1 MDNQELGLETQLI
14 RTQLERTQ
22 YLEHS
27 VPLYLTSSFIFED
40 AEDMRASFAE
50 ETLNNK
56 TNSAE
61 NENGVLG
68 IPGQITELFPKKERN
83 IYSRFSNPN
92 TSEFVEKICLMEGAE
107 DGYAFAT
114 GMAAVYSTFAALL
127 NSGDHIVS
135 ASSVFGSTHTL
146 FTKYF
151 PKWNITT
158 SYFDVNKPETIEDFI
173 QPNTKILYAES
184 PTNPAVD
191 VLDLELLGKIA
202 KKHNLILIIDNC
214 FATPY
219 IQNPIQFGADLV
231 IHSAT
236 KLIDGQGRVL
246 GGVTVGRSDLIR
258 EIYLFSRNTGPALS
272 PFNAWVLSKSLETLP
287 VRIEKHCENALK
299 VAEFLESHPNV
310 AAVKYPFLKSHPQ
323 YEVAKRQMKLGGNIV
338 AFEIKG
344 GIEAGRQ
351 FLDKIKLCSLS
362 ANLGDTRSI
371 VTHPA
376 STTHSKLTEEERLA
390 VSITDGLVRVSVGLE
405 TVNDVI
411 NDLKQAL
418 E

>member
-1 MDNQELGLETQLI
+1 MSKQELGLETLAI

-27 VPLYLTSSFIFED
+27 VPLYLTSSFVFEG

-50 ETLNNK
+50 EK
-56 TNSAE
+56 
-61 NENGVLG
+61 
-68 IPGQITELFPKKERN
+68 QRN
-83 IYSRFSNPN
+83 LYSRFSNPN
-92 TSEFVEKICLMEGAE
+92 TSEFVEKICKMEGAE
-107 DGYAFAT
+107 DGFAFAT

-135 ASSVFGSTHTL
+135 VGSVFGSTHTL

-158 SYFDVNKPETIEDFI
+158 SYFNINKPETIENFI
-173 QPNTKILYAES
+173 QPNTKILFAES

-191 VLDLELLGKIA
+191 ILDLELLGQIA

-219 IQNPIQFGADLV
+219 IQNPIKFGADLV

-246 GGVTVGRSDLIR
+246 GGVTVGRSDLVR

-299 VAEFLESHPNV
+299 VAEFLEMHPNV
-310 AAVKYPFLKSHPQ
+310 QMVKYPFLKSHPQ
-323 YEVAKRQMKLGGNIV
+323 YEVAKKQMKLGGNIV
-338 AFEIKG
+338 AFEVKG
-344 GIEAGRQ
+344 GIEAGRN
-351 FLDKIKLCSLS
+351 FLDKIQLCSLS

-376 STTHSKLTEEERLA
+376 STTHSKLLLEERLA

-405 TVNDVI
+405 TVADVI
-411 NDLKQAL
+411 ADLKQAL

>member
-1 MDNQELGLETQLI
+1 MNESEFGFETQAI
-14 RTQLERTQ
+14 RTQLERSQ
-22 YLEHS
+22 FQEHS
-27 VPLYLTSSFIFED
+27 VPLYLTSSFVFED
-40 AEDMRASFAE
+40 AEDMRASFSE
-50 ETLNNK
+50 EK
-56 TNSAE
+56 D
-61 NENGVLG
+61 
-68 IPGQITELFPKKERN
+68 RN

-92 TSEFVEKICLMEGAE
+92 TTEFVEKICKMEAAE
-107 DGYAFAT
+107 AGYAFAT

-135 ASSVFGSTHTL
+135 ASSVFGSTHAL

-151 PKWNITT
+151 PKWNIQT
-158 SYFDVNKPETIEDFI
+158 SYFDINKPETIESYI
-173 QPNTKILYAES
+173 TENTKIIYAES

-191 VLDLELLGKIA
+191 ILDLEYLGQIA

-219 IQNPIQFGADLV
+219 IQNPIQFGAHLV

-246 GGVTVGRSDLIR
+246 GGVTVGREDLIR

-272 PFNAWVLSKSLETLP
+272 PFNAWVLSKSLETLA
-287 VRIEKHCENALK
+287 VRLEKHCENALA
-299 VAEFLESHPNV
+299 VAEFLEKHPNV
-310 AAVKYPFLKSHPQ
+310 NLVKYPFLKSHPQ
-323 YEVAKRQMKLGGNIV
+323 YEIAKKQMRLGGNVV

-344 GIEAGRQ
+344 GLEAGRK
-351 FLDKIKLCSLS
+351 FLDKIKLCTLS
-362 ANLGDTRSI
+362 ANLGDTRTI

-376 STTHSKLTEEERLA
+376 STTHSKLSVEERLA

-405 TVNDVI
+405 TVKDVI
-411 NDLKQAL
+411 ADLNQAL
-418 E
+418 S

>member
-1 MDNQELGLETQLI
+1 MATNHIETQII
-14 RTQLERTQ
+14 RTQTERSQ
-22 YLEHS
+22 FQEHS
-27 VPLYLTSSFIFED
+27 TPLYLTSSFVFED

-50 ETLNNK
+50 E
-56 TNSAE
+56 
-61 NENGVLG
+61 
-68 IPGQITELFPKKERN
+68 IDRN

-92 TSEFVEKICLMEGAE
+92 ISEFVEKVCQMEGAE
-107 DGYAFAT
+107 EGYAFAT
-114 GMAAVYSTFAALL
+114 GMAAIYSTFAALL

-135 ASSVFGSTHTL
+135 AGSVFGSTHTL

-158 SYFDVNKPETIEDFI
+158 SYFDVNQPKTIESLI

-191 VLDLELLGKIA
+191 IIDLELLGQIA

-219 IQNPIQFGADLV
+219 LQQPIKFGADLV

-236 KLIDGQGRVL
+236 KLMDGQGRVL
-246 GGVTVGRSDLIR
+246 GGVVVGNKELVR

-287 VRIEKHCENALK
+287 IRVEKHCENALK
-299 VAEFLESHPNV
+299 VAQFLETSDKV
-310 AAVKYPFLKSHPQ
+310 EVVKYPFLPSHPQ
-323 YEVAKRQMKLGGNIV
+323 YEVAKKQMKLGGNIV
-338 AFEIKG
+338 AFEVKG
-344 GIEAGRQ
+344 GIDAGRT
-351 FLDKIKLCSLS
+351 FLNAIQLCSLS

-376 STTHSKLTEEERLA
+376 STTHSKLSQEERLA

-405 TVNDVI
+405 HIDDI
-411 NDLKQAL
+411 IQDLKQAL
-418 E
+418 AVIE